1 MRAEADAAAW
11 EPVADNVLARLRDAI
26 LEGEIAPGAKISE
39 PELARRYGVS
49 RAPLREAIRRLE
61 ERSLI
66 TRVPRQSARAVVLD
80 PKKVHDIFRL
90 REAIEGMAAREA
102 ALRVTPAEIAQ
113 LRRGLA
119 RQRAAARS
127 AGEGY
132 PFKSLDVDYHSA
144 IVRASGNGYLIKFLA
159 EDYHG
164 LIDLCRRQQRRRPE
178 RAERALQEHQRIVDA
193 LADRDPELAELTMRR
208 HIANAR
214 QDILDHMTPPPQ
226 ADEGGTLP
234 TPETRR

>member
-1 MRAEADAAAW
+1 MGVEADADVAW
-11 EPVADNVLARLRDAI
+11 EPVADNVLVRLRDAI

-66 TRVPRQSARAVVLD
+66 TRVPRQSARVVVLD
-80 PKKVHDIFRL
+80 AKKVHDIFRL

-102 ALRVTPAEIAQ
+102 ALRITPAEIDQ
-113 LRRGLA
+113 LRVGLE
-119 RQRAAARS
+119 RQEAAMRS
-127 AGEGY
+127 PRKGY
-132 PFKSLDVDYHSA
+132 PFKRLDVDYHSA
-144 IVRASGNGYLIKFLA
+144 IVRASGNEYLVKFVA
-159 EDYHG
+159 EDCHG

-178 RAERALQEHQRIVDA
+178 RARRALLEHQRIVDA

-208 HIANAR
+208 HIASAR
-214 QDILDHMTPPPQ
+214 QDILDHMTP
-226 ADEGGTLP
+226 AEAA
-234 TPETRR
+234 